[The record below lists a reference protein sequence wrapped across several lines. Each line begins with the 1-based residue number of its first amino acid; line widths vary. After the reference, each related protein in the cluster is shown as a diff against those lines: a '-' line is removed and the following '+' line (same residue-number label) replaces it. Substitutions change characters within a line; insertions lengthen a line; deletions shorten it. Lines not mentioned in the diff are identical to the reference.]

1 MRNIYRAFYIGM
13 AIGFAR
19 KIIAKLFPGLSGD
32 YCLYNRSALGAVLFA
47 RGSRE
52 ELERI
57 RDDLVKTLPPGSF
70 PGEPAAILQISKTI
84 PETHV
89 VSVFDIRGTRGMPK
103 EGIKLINQI
112 IAVLERHGQDAST
125 TAL

>member
-19 KIIAKLFPGLSGD
+19 KIIAKLFPDL
-32 YCLYNRSALGAVLFA
+32 
-47 RGSRE
+47 RGTRE

-125 TAL
+125 TAC

>member
-19 KIIAKLFPGLSGD
+19 KIIAKLFPDLSGN
-32 YCLYNRSALGAVLFA
+32 YCMYNRSALGAVLFA

-52 ELERI
+52 ELEII
-57 RDDLVKTLPPGSF
+57 REDLVKTLPPGAF
-70 PGEPAAILQISKTI
+70 PGDPAEILQISRAI

-103 EGIKLINQI
+103 EGVKLINQI

-125 TAL
+125 TAC